1 MQFNNIPGY
10 NEKDTVGSKIE
21 ALRVYLEKSVGNDFF
36 SAYKM
41 IHEEKDE
48 DYEQVKKLL
57 GPTKIK
63 FIPLIVQLIVCED
76 NYY

>member
-1 MQFNNIPGY
+1 
-10 NEKDTVGSKIE
+10 
-21 ALRVYLEKSVGNDFF
+21 
-36 SAYKM
+36 M

-57 GPTKIK
+57 GPNKIK